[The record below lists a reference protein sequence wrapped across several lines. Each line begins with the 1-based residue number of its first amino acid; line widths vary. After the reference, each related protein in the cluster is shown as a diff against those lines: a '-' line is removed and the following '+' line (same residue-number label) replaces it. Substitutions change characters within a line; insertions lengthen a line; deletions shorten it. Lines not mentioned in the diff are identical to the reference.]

1 MTQWYD
7 KNEFRNNKIPKM
19 CLGPGTPP
27 PPRHT
32 QIFLGSWPL
41 LLKKN
46 SGYVHACTFHRKDNQ
61 STNACV
67 NMRGTFLYR
76 PPPPQQLTFN
86 YIYKGVL

>member
-19 CLGPGTPP
+19 CLGPGTPPP

-67 NMRGTFLYR
+67 NIEWN
-76 PPPPQQLTFN
+76 PPPQQQLMMFN